1 MIMELYKE
9 KLKLENRIL
18 AVIAAILALFTVLS
32 IAAEAGLIA
41 LSPIAG
47 DSHWQ
52 SQWRGFICGASMG
65 ILGLILFGLVR
76 NSQALKDEQKL
87 KKLYIKEHDER
98 TIQIWTAA
106 RAEAMRLFLLIG
118 LAAAIIA
125 GYFSITVSLTILAC
139 IVSLSLL
146 GLGFKVYY
154 SKKF

>member
-1 MIMELYKE
+1 MEHYRE

-18 AVIAAILALFTVLS
+18 AAIAAILALFTVLS
-32 IAAEAGLIA
+32 IAAEAGLLP

-52 SQWRGFICGASMG
+52 SRWRGFVCGASMG

-76 NSQALKDEQKL
+76 NSQALKDEKKL

-118 LAAAIIA
+118 LAAAVIA
-125 GYFSITVSLTILAC
+125 GYFSIAVSLTILVC

-146 GLGFKVYY
+146 GVGFKIYY
-154 SKKF
+154 SKKY